1 MAKKTKKTLILKRKH
16 GRLNR
21 KSLGKCKKTFFL
33 QKNGFPTTPTQDRK
47 NNSQEWHTKMNLLF
61 NAYIFKSEISRLA

>member
-21 KSLGKCKKTFFL
+21 KSLGKCKKTFFFTKKRFSHHHL
-33 QKNGFPTTPTQDRK
+33 DIVKFVAQETTRPDNTQHTK
-47 NNSQEWHTKMNLLF
+47 NSQNHY
-61 NAYIFKSEISRLA
+61 NA